1 MEFWT
6 DLLADHGPDYAAKVG
21 FILKFHCTLDSIFT
35 ASLIPILL
43 YYWFHFHC
51 THVANFTVLVD
62 SGYTGKDANSL
73 AGAVGIKAEATLAQR
88 AKVAEAKPSERSFSG
103 VKRAW
108 PIKSADCRDAQEMKI
123 YT

>member
-21 FILKFHCTLDSIFT
+21 FILKFHCT
-35 ASLIPILL
+35 
-43 YYWFHFHC
+43 
-51 THVANFTVLVD
+51 HVANFTVLVD
-62 SGYTGKDANSL
+62 YGYTGKDANSL

-108 PIKSADCRDAQEMKI
+108 PINSADCRDAL
-123 YT
+123 